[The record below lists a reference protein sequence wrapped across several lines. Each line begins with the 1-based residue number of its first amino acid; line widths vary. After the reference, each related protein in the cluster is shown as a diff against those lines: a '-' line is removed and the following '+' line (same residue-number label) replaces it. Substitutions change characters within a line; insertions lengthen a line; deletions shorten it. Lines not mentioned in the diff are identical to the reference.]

1 MKFIVGD
8 CTIQICPVRVI
19 FFPTLVPGS
28 SGQRHFSTNSF
39 AGLQLSITVWV
50 RVRIC
55 VRVIVRVR
63 VSVTVM
69 VRVSNV
75 LGSG

>member
-1 MKFIVGD
+1 MPQSLLKGRNIYVSFDQNSHKV
-8 CTIQICPVRVI
+8 
-19 FFPTLVPGS
+19 LS
-28 SGQRHFSTNSF
+28 SRYKK
-39 AGLQLSITVWV
+39 APPITVWV
-50 RVRIC
+50 RVRIW
-55 VRVIVRVR
+55 VRVIVSVR